1 LILLKVSPGHCAM
14 ISPGPFQ
21 EARMRD
27 DLRANMMR
35 TGALFALS
43 VIVSVSV
50 AGLVIW
56 EAVAALAR

>member
-1 LILLKVSPGHCAM
+1 
-14 ISPGPFQ
+14 
-21 EARMRD
+21 MRD